1 MCGAGTYIRACIG
14 ISGQQFLLV
23 TAVVCWWRHLLLGC
37 DTISSTCC
45 RRDSVVG
52 VSISFIFVITSLQKN
67 CKKLYKI
74 TINGKR
80 RQKIT
85 EEITKKNSKI
95 NYPFVNTHSPHSRVH
110 WNRLLAYFRCTS
122 SHNSSN
128 LFRWLWLKNKDKNTI
143 GIHSREK
150 KVTFMCHSAELT
162 WVST

>member
-85 EEITKKNSKI
+85 EEITKKNRKLITPSWILILLIPESIETDCWLTLDVRLVTTPPICSGGCDWKI
-95 NYPFVNTHSPHSRVH
+95 
-110 WNRLLAYFRCTS
+110 
-122 SHNSSN
+122 
-128 LFRWLWLKNKDKNTI
+128 KIKI
-143 GIHSREK
+143 Q
-150 KVTFMCHSAELT
+150 
-162 WVST
+162 